1 MPKVNS
7 GIRSLAK
14 ELTDALERELSRK
27 EVAPAAEPTPA
38 PATGPAELFDLLV
51 SVLADRVALE
61 LQNRQNGQNG
71 HEPTGPETLLNL
83 ARKMRNQAQSSPAGD
98 TDEQAEG
105 STEGSTA
112 ADGRIDIREKS
123 PKYANIESLL
133 RYDETRELGP
143 GVKLVIM
150 NFND

>member
-1 MPKVNS
+1 MNS
-7 GIRSLAK
+7 GIRNLAK
-14 ELTDALERELSRK
+14 ELTDALEHELSRHQA
-27 EVAPAAEPTPA
+27 APAAEPA
-38 PATGPAELFDLLV
+38 PASGPSELFDLLV

-61 LQNRQNGQNG
+61 LQSRQNG
-71 HEPTGPETLLNL
+71 HEPAGPDTLLNL
-83 ARKMRNQAQSSPAGD
+83 ARKMRDQAQSSRAGD

-105 STEGSTA
+105 SAA
-112 ADGRIDIREKS
+112 ADGRIDIRDQS

-133 RYDETRELGP
+133 RYDETREIGP

>member
-1 MPKVNS
+1 MSKVNS

-14 ELTDALERELSRK
+14 ELTDALERELSRQ
-27 EVAPAAEPTPA
+27 ETAPAAGPTPA
-38 PATGPAELFDLLV
+38 PAAGPAELFDLLV

-61 LQNRQNGQNG
+61 LQSRQNGHQ
-71 HEPTGPETLLNL
+71 PAGPGTLLNL
-83 ARKMRNQAQSSPAGD
+83 ARRMRNEAQASRAGD

-105 STEGSTA
+105 SAA

>member
-1 MPKVNS
+1 MNS

-14 ELTDALERELSRK
+14 ELTDALEHELSRQA
-27 EVAPAAEPTPA
+27 VAPAAEPAPA
-38 PATGPAELFDLLV
+38 PGPSELFDLLV

-61 LQNRQNGQNG
+61 LQSRQNG
-71 HEPTGPETLLNL
+71 HEPAGPDTLLNL
-83 ARKMRNQAQSSPAGD
+83 ARRMRNQAQSSRAGD

-105 STEGSTA
+105 SAA
-112 ADGRIDIREKS
+112 ADDRIDIRDQS

-133 RYDETRELGP
+133 RYDETREIGP

>member
-1 MPKVNS
+1 MNS

-14 ELTDALERELSRK
+14 ELTDALERELSRP
-27 EVAPAAEPTPA
+27 EVVPA
-38 PATGPAELFDLLV
+38 PATEPAELFDLLV

-61 LQNRQNGQNG
+61 LQGRQNG
-71 HEPTGPETLLNL
+71 HEPSGRESLLDL
-83 ARKMRNQAQSSPAGD
+83 AKRIRSEAQSSRAGD
-98 TDEQAEG
+98 SDEQAEG
-105 STEGSTA
+105 SAA
-112 ADGRIDIREKS
+112 ADSRIDIRDQS

-133 RYDETRELGP
+133 RYDETREVGP

>member
-1 MPKVNS
+1 MNS

-14 ELTDALERELSRK
+14 ELTDALERELSRPD
-27 EVAPAAEPTPA
+27 VAPATA
-38 PATGPAELFDLLV
+38 PATEPAELFDLLV

-61 LQNRQNGQNG
+61 LQGRQNG
-71 HEPTGPETLLNL
+71 HEPSGREGLLDL
-83 ARKMRNQAQSSPAGD
+83 AKRIRSEAQSSRAGD
-98 TDEQAEG
+98 SDEQAEG
-105 STEGSTA
+105 SAA
-112 ADGRIDIREKS
+112 ADSRIDIRDKS

-133 RYDETRELGP
+133 RYDETRDLGP

>member
-1 MPKVNS
+1 MNS

-14 ELTDALERELSRK
+14 ELTDALERELSRQ

-38 PATGPAELFDLLV
+38 PAAGPAELFDLLV

-61 LQNRQNGQNG
+61 LQSRQNGQNGQNG

-83 ARKMRNQAQSSPAGD
+83 ARRMRNQAQSSRAED

-105 STEGSTA
+105 SAA

-133 RYDETRELGP
+133 RYDETRDLGP
-143 GVKLVIM
+143 GIKLVIM

>member
-1 MPKVNS
+1 MNS

-14 ELTDALERELSRK
+14 ELTDALEHELSRQ
-27 EVAPAAEPTPA
+27 EVAPAAEPA
-38 PATGPAELFDLLV
+38 PAAGPAELFDLLV

-83 ARKMRNQAQSSPAGD
+83 ARRMRNQAQSSRAGD

-105 STEGSTA
+105 SAA

>member
-14 ELTDALERELSRK
+14 ELTDALEHELSRQQ
-27 EVAPAAEPTPA
+27 VAPAVEPA
-38 PATGPAELFDLLV
+38 PASGPSELFDLLV
-51 SVLADRVALE
+51 TVLADRVALE
-61 LQNRQNGQNG
+61 LQGRQNG
-71 HEPTGPETLLNL
+71 HEPAAPDTLLNL
-83 ARKMRNQAQSSPAGD
+83 ARRMRDQAKSSPAGD

-105 STEGSTA
+105 SA
-112 ADGRIDIREKS
+112 ADDGRIDIRDQS

-133 RYDETRELGP
+133 RYDETREIGP

>member
-1 MPKVNS
+1 MNS

-14 ELTDALERELSRK
+14 ELTDALERELSRQ

-38 PATGPAELFDLLV
+38 PAAGPAELFDLLV
-51 SVLADRVALE
+51 SVLADRVAQE
-61 LQNRQNGQNG
+61 LQSRQNG

-83 ARKMRNQAQSSPAGD
+83 ARRMRNQAQASRAGD

-105 STEGSTA
+105 SAEGSAA

-133 RYDETRELGP
+133 RYDETREIGP

>member
-1 MPKVNS
+1 MS
-7 GIRSLAK
+7 SALRGLAR
-14 ELTDALERELSRK
+14 EMTDALNREISGH
-27 EVAPAAEPTPA
+27 EPTPTA
-38 PATGPAELFDLLV
+38 GPAELFDLLV

-61 LQNRQNGQNG
+61 LQSRHNG
-71 HEPTGPETLLNL
+71 HEPDGPETLLNL
-83 ARKMRNQAQSSPAGD
+83 ARRIRDQAQSSRAGE
-98 TDEQAEG
+98 TDEQPEG
-105 STEGSTA
+105 SA
-112 ADGRIDIREKS
+112 AANSRFDIREKS

>member
-14 ELTDALERELSRK
+14 ELTDALEHELSRQQ
-27 EVAPAAEPTPA
+27 VAPAVEPA
-38 PATGPAELFDLLV
+38 PAPASGPSELFDLLV

-61 LQNRQNGQNG
+61 LQGRQNG
-71 HEPTGPETLLNL
+71 HEPAAPDTLLNL
-83 ARKMRNQAQSSPAGD
+83 ARRMRDQAKSSPAGD

-105 STEGSTA
+105 SA
-112 ADGRIDIREKS
+112 ADDGRIDIRDQS

-133 RYDETRELGP
+133 RYDETREIGP

>member
-1 MPKVNS
+1 MSKVNS

-14 ELTDALERELSRK
+14 ELTDALEHELSRQ
-27 EVAPAAEPTPA
+27 EAATAAGPA
-38 PATGPAELFDLLV
+38 PASGPSELFDLLV

-61 LQNRQNGQNG
+61 LQSRQNG
-71 HEPTGPETLLNL
+71 HEPAGPETLLTL
-83 ARKMRNQAQSSPAGD
+83 ARRLRDQAQASRAGD

-105 STEGSTA
+105 SAA

>member
-1 MPKVNS
+1 MNS

-14 ELTDALERELSRK
+14 ELTDALERELSRQ
-27 EVAPAAEPTPA
+27 EVAPAAGPT
-38 PATGPAELFDLLV
+38 ELFDLLV

-61 LQNRQNGQNG
+61 LQSRQNG
-71 HEPTGPETLLNL
+71 HEPAGPETLLNL
-83 ARKMRNQAQSSPAGD
+83 ARRMRNQAQSSPAGD

-105 STEGSTA
+105 SAA

>member
-1 MPKVNS
+1 MNS

-14 ELTDALERELSRK
+14 ELTDALERELSRQ
-27 EVAPAAEPTPA
+27 EAAPAAEPTPA
-38 PATGPAELFDLLV
+38 PAAGPAELFNLLV

-61 LQNRQNGQNG
+61 LQSRQNG
-71 HEPTGPETLLNL
+71 HEPAGPEALLNL
-83 ARKMRNQAQSSPAGD
+83 ARRMRNEAQASRAGD
-98 TDEQAEG
+98 TGEQAEG
-105 STEGSTA
+105 SAEGSA
-112 ADGRIDIREKS
+112 ASDGRIDIREKS

>member
-1 MPKVNS
+1 VSKVNS

-14 ELTDALERELSRK
+14 ELTDALERELSRQ
-27 EVAPAAEPTPA
+27 EVAPAAE
-38 PATGPAELFDLLV
+38 PAELFDLLV

-61 LQNRQNGQNG
+61 LQSRQNG
-71 HEPTGPETLLNL
+71 HEPAGPETLLNL
-83 ARKMRNQAQSSPAGD
+83 ARRMRNQAQSSPAGD

-105 STEGSTA
+105 SAA

>member
-1 MPKVNS
+1 MNS

-14 ELTDALERELSRK
+14 ELTDALEQELSRQQ
-27 EVAPAAEPTPA
+27 VATAAEQAPA
-38 PATGPAELFDLLV
+38 PATGPSELFDLLV

-61 LQNRQNGQNG
+61 LQGRQNG
-71 HEPTGPETLLNL
+71 HEPAGPDTLLNL
-83 ARKMRNQAQSSPAGD
+83 ARRMRDQAQSSRSGD
-98 TDEQAEG
+98 TEEQAEG
-105 STEGSTA
+105 SAA
-112 ADGRIDIREKS
+112 ADGRIDIRDQS

-133 RYDETRELGP
+133 RYDETREIGP

>member
-1 MPKVNS
+1 MSKVNS
-7 GIRSLAK
+7 GIRNLAK
-14 ELTDALERELSRK
+14 ELTDALEHELSRHQA
-27 EVAPAAEPTPA
+27 APAAEPA

-51 SVLADRVALE
+51 TVLADRVALE
-61 LQNRQNGQNG
+61 LQSRQNG
-71 HEPTGPETLLNL
+71 HEPAGPDTLLNL
-83 ARKMRNQAQSSPAGD
+83 ARKMRDQAQSSRAGD

-105 STEGSTA
+105 SAA

>member
-1 MPKVNS
+1 MNS

-14 ELTDALERELSRK
+14 ELTDALEHELSRQ
-27 EVAPAAEPTPA
+27 EVAPAVEQA
-38 PATGPAELFDLLV
+38 PASGPSDLFDLLV
-51 SVLADRVALE
+51 TVLADRVALE
-61 LQNRQNGQNG
+61 LQSRQNG
-71 HEPTGPETLLNL
+71 HEPPSDRNTLLNL
-83 ARKMRNQAQSSPAGD
+83 ARRLRDQAQSSSAGD

-105 STEGSTA
+105 SA
-112 ADGRIDIREKS
+112 ADDGRIDIRDQS

-133 RYDETRELGP
+133 RYDETREVGP

>member
-1 MPKVNS
+1 MSKVNS

-14 ELTDALERELSRK
+14 ELTDALERELSRQ
-27 EVAPAAEPTPA
+27 EVAPAAGPEPA
-38 PATGPAELFDLLV
+38 AGPAELFDLLV

-61 LQNRQNGQNG
+61 LQSRQNGQNG

-83 ARKMRNQAQSSPAGD
+83 ARRMRNQAQSSPVGD
-98 TDEQAEG
+98 RDEQAEG
-105 STEGSTA
+105 SAA

>member
-1 MPKVNS
+1 MNS
-7 GIRSLAK
+7 GIRNLAK
-14 ELTDALERELSRK
+14 ELTDALEHELSRHQA
-27 EVAPAAEPTPA
+27 APAAEPA
-38 PATGPAELFDLLV
+38 PASGPSELFDLLV

-61 LQNRQNGQNG
+61 LQSRQNG
-71 HEPTGPETLLNL
+71 HEPAGPDTLLNL
-83 ARKMRNQAQSSPAGD
+83 ARKMRDQAQSSRAGD

-105 STEGSTA
+105 SA
-112 ADGRIDIREKS
+112 VADGRIDIRDQS

-133 RYDETRELGP
+133 RYDETREIGP

>member
-1 MPKVNS
+1 MSSALRGLAREMTEALNREIS
-7 GIRSLAK
+7 GHEA
-14 ELTDALERELSRK
+14 
-27 EVAPAAEPTPA
+27 APTA
-38 PATGPAELFDLLV
+38 GPAELFDLLV

-61 LQNRQNGQNG
+61 LQSRHNG
-71 HEPTGPETLLNL
+71 HEPVGPETLLNL
-83 ARKMRNQAQSSPAGD
+83 ARRIRSRAQSSRAGD
-98 TDEQAEG
+98 TDEEPEG
-105 STEGSTA
+105 SVVGDS
-112 ADGRIDIREKS
+112 RVDIREKS